1 MKKLYILPLLFT
13 VLFCQYAL
21 GQKKL
26 GLQPEIQN
34 YRVPGFDGL
43 NVFED
48 PKEDDIEFEGLKVR
62 IGGDFAMQFQGLNH
76 STGSTSDTLVNLGTN
91 FNLPT
96 ANLNIDVQLAD
107 GVRMHLRTYLSSRH
121 HSEAWV
127 KGGHISIDKLDFI
140 QEDFLSELMEMVTV
154 KIGLDE
160 INYGDVHFRRSDN
173 ARAIYNPFVGNYIMD
188 AFSTEAFG
196 EVYLRKNG
204 WLGMLA
210 ISNGK
215 LNQSVITDPNADSK
229 LSFYGKL
236 GYDNDMSE
244 DLRLRVT
251 GSWYINNSDTRKYI
265 YAGDR
270 AGSRYYH
277 VMETV
282 DSGGDDFSG
291 RFNPGFNQLTSFQI
305 NPFVKY
311 KGLEF
316 FGVFESATSGSDEG
330 GSYTQLGA
338 ELLYRFGSWEQLY
351 VGGRY
356 NSVSGNDTDNG
367 PDKNISRLNIGGGW
381 FLTKNIVAKLE
392 YVNQS
397 YSGDGWNGA
406 VFQDGE
412 FDGLMIEAVIGF

>member
-13 VLFCQYAL
+13 ILFYQYSF

-26 GLQPEIQN
+26 SLQPEIQN

-48 PKEDDIEFEGLKVR
+48 PKDNDIEFEGLKVR
-62 IGGDFAMQFQGLNH
+62 LGGDFAMQFQGINH
-76 STGSTSDTLVNLGTN
+76 STGSPSDTLVNLGTD

-121 HSEAWV
+121 HSESWV

-140 QEDFLSELMEMVTV
+140 QEDFLSGLMEIVTV

-173 ARAIYNPFVGNYIMD
+173 ARAIYNPFVGNYLMD
-188 AFSTEAFG
+188 AFATEAFG

-215 LNQSVITDPNADSK
+215 LNQNVVTAPNADNK
-229 LSFYGKL
+229 ISFYGKL
-236 GYDNDMSE
+236 GYDNDLSD
-244 DLRLRVT
+244 DLRLRLT
-251 GSWYINNSDTRKYI
+251 GSWYINNGDTRKYT

-277 VMETV
+277 VMETES
-282 DSGGDDFSG
+282 SGGGDFSG

-305 NPFVKY
+305 NPFVKF

-316 FGVFESATSGSDEG
+316 FGIFESASDGSDAD

-356 NSVSGNDTDNG
+356 NGVSGNDTENG
-367 PDKNISRLNIGGGW
+367 PDKKISRVNIGGGW

-397 YSGDGWNGA
+397 YSGDGWNGSL
-406 VFQDGE
+406 FQDGE